1 MMNHIGILQS
11 AKSNLWETVSQR
23 AWVLLHINFRER
35 KTIWI
40 TQNLKNISSFKI
52 WSRLNGISEDN
63 AGDKN
68 IRDPKDVITLNIREW

>member
-40 TQNLKNISSFKI
+40 IQNLKNISSFKI
-52 WSRLNGISEDN
+52 WARLNGISEDN